1 MKTPENEKAVSDK
14 PDPGEAIA
22 SFAQLQ
28 LTAFG
33 NPAEVVQLQ
42 TRAVPA
48 LGADDVL
55 VALEAAPLNQ
65 SDFLLVRGTY
75 GVRPPLPAPVGSE
88 GVGRVVQVGAKANA
102 ALLDQRVLILPTY
115 EQGTWATHA
124 VVPVRNI
131 VPVRTDADPLQLAM
145 LGINPPTAYLLLSRY
160 THLMP
165 GDWIAQTGA
174 NSAVGQYVIALA
186 KLAGLKTLNI
196 VRREAA
202 AVQVRQLGGDAVV
215 MLGDDLETQL
225 AQALGGQQLS
235 LVLDT
240 LGGTV
245 VGSLAKFL
253 RNKGVIVG
261 YSSEYGH
268 APVIAPQDLF
278 FRQLS
283 YHGFWLIDWV
293 RNGSAEDKQQ
303 VYQKLSDL
311 VAEGVLHAAVAA
323 TYPLADFAAAFTHA
337 QQTKRNAKVLF
348 SFS

>member
-1 MKTPENEKAVSDK
+1 MKASENQPA
-14 PDPGEAIA
+14 P
-22 SFAQLQ
+22 AQQMTEEVPKISTHLQ

-42 TRAVPA
+42 TSAVPT
-48 LGADDVL
+48 LSADEVL

-88 GVGRVVQVGAKANA
+88 GVGRVVAGGAKTDR
-102 ALLDQRVLILPTY
+102 ALLHQRVLILPTY

-131 VPVRTDADPLQLAM
+131 VPVRADADPQQLAM
-145 LGINPPTAYLLLSRY
+145 LGINPPTAYLMLSRF

-165 GDWIAQTGA
+165 GDWVAQTGA

-186 KLAGLKTLNI
+186 KLAGLKTLNV
-196 VRREAA
+196 VRREEAA
-202 AVQVRQLGGDAVV
+202 EQVRQLGGDVVV
-215 MLGDDLETQL
+215 MLGDDLEAQIT
-225 AQALGGQQLS
+225 QALGSQQLS

-245 VGSLAKFL
+245 AGSLAKFMK
-253 RNKGVIVG
+253 NKGVIVG
-261 YSSEYGH
+261 YSSEFGH

-293 RNGSAEDKQQ
+293 RNGSAEDKKQ

-311 VAEGVLHAAVAA
+311 VADGVLHAAVAA
-323 TYPLADFAAAFTHA
+323 TYPLTDFVAAFAHA
-337 QQTKRNAKVLF
+337 QRGKRDGKVLF
-348 SFS
+348 TFNS